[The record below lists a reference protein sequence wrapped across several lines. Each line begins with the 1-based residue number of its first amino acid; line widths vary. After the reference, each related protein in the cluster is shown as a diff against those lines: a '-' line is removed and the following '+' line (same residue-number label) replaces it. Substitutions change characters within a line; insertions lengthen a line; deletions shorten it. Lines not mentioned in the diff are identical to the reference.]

1 MNTISESYRAIEA
14 IICKYGREASV
25 APVKRAD
32 LPSRE
37 EINAAVKRGLI
48 SMPEPVGRGKYNVE
62 PSSDPTPRQACFAE
76 AVKRLSGGKKW
87 IPVNDLADSFPGMT
101 MAAIRSLTMRCSYG
115 GLLERKVEYQK
126 SYVR

>member
-1 MNTISESYRAIEA
+1 MNTISESYRAIEV
-14 IICKYGREASV
+14 IICKYGREAAV

-37 EINAAVKRGLI
+37 EINAAVKRGQI
-48 SMPEPVGRGKYNVE
+48 SMPEPVGRGKYSVT
-62 PSSDPTPRQACFAE
+62 PSIPTPRQACFAE
-76 AVKRLSGGKKW
+76 AVKRVSGGKKW
-87 IPVNDLADSFPGMT
+87 IPVNDLADSFPSMT
-101 MAAIRSLTMRCSYG
+101 MKGIRTLTMRCSYS